1 MNARKAAVL
10 AAWLCSLAAA
20 GAVALHAHYI
30 TDLSAFL
37 PAHPTP
43 QQRILVEQLRD
54 GPASRLLLIGIEGG
68 SRLARAAVSID
79 MGRRL
84 RADPEFA
91 SVSNGQE
98 ASADRDREFLFAHR
112 YLLSDAVDARHF
124 SAAGLEAAMRDTVA
138 DLASPEGLIVKS
150 LVPHDPTG
158 ETLHI
163 IDRLSQIPAPQLEDG
178 VWASRD
184 GTRALLVAQ
193 TAAAGSD
200 TDAQEHAIGAA
211 QAAFATAVGTTA
223 ARATGVRDVGAP
235 AKPLQLRLSGPGV
248 FAVAS
253 RAEIERAAVRLS
265 IASSA
270 LIVLI
275 LLAVYRSLAALL
287 LGLLPVATGALVG
300 IAAVALVFGA
310 VHGITLGFGVTLIGE
325 SVDYSIY
332 FFIQSAGAQSAGAQ
346 SGGTQ
351 SVSGQSASGNA
362 RAAYWQRRLWPTMR
376 LGMLTS
382 VCGFA
387 TLLPSGFPGLAQL
400 GAYSISGLIAAA
412 AVTRFILPELLPR
425 RFAIRDLAP
434 LGARVTAWLEPAR
447 RARGRAPWALALT
460 LAGVALLVLVL
471 TRATLW
477 NRELS
482 RLSPPSPEQQRIDAE
497 LRADLGAPDSLDLVV
512 VSGASLEAALR
523 GAERTALTLAPLTDA
538 HVIGGIDSPSDYLPS
553 LATQAA
559 RRNSLPPAAELR
571 ANLDRAARELG
582 LDSHELAPFLD
593 DVETARHASLLAPAD
608 FSGTSLAAGLGALL
622 MHSGDR
628 WSALLPL
635 RAAPGSASDID
646 LVPVRAAL
654 AAAGLAEN
662 AAAGGTAVG
671 GTAAGGTAAGDPAAS
686 VHVLDL
692 KRESDALYDEYLH
705 EAMRL
710 SLLGLAAIVA
720 LLWFALRSLKRAAL
734 VLAPLVL
741 AVLTVAAVLALCGI
755 ELTILHLVGMLLIV
769 AVGSNYALF
778 FDRRDGEGSG
788 SPLTLASLALAN
800 LCTVIGFGLLSFSGV
815 PVLEALG
822 TTVAPGAFLAL
833 LYAALLTRHA

>member
-10 AAWLCSLAAA
+10 AAWLCTLAAA
-20 GAVALHAHYI
+20 AAVALHARYI

-79 MGRRL
+79 MGQRL

-91 SVSNGQE
+91 SVSNGQGP
-98 ASADRDREFLFAHR
+98 SADRDREFLFAHR

-124 SAAGLEAAMRDTVA
+124 SAAGLETAMRDTVA
-138 DLASPEGLIVKS
+138 DLASPEGLVIKS

-163 IDRLSQIPAPQLEDG
+163 IDGLSHIPAPQLQDG
-178 VWASRD
+178 VWASGD
-184 GTRALLVAQ
+184 GKRALLVAQ

-211 QAAFATAVGTTA
+211 RAAFDTA
-223 ARATGVRDVGAP
+223 ARDVGASAP
-235 AKPLQLRLSGPGV
+235 HLELRVSGPGV

-253 RAEIERAAVRLS
+253 RADIERAVERLS
-265 IASSA
+265 IASSV
-270 LIVLI
+270 LIVLV
-275 LLAVYRSLAALL
+275 LLTVYRSVAALL

-300 IAAVALVFGA
+300 IAAVALAFGA

-332 FFIQSAGAQSAGAQ
+332 FFIQSARGNAGA
-346 SGGTQ
+346 
-351 SVSGQSASGNA
+351 AS
-362 RAAYWQRRLWPTMR
+362 WQRRLWPTMR

-387 TLLPSGFPGLAQL
+387 SLLPSGFPGLAQL

-412 AVTRFILPELLPR
+412 AVTRFVLPELRPLH
-425 RFAIRDLAP
+425 FTIRDLAP
-434 LGARVTAWLEPAR
+434 LGARLTAWMEPAR
-447 RARGRAPWALALT
+447 RTAGRVPWVLAAA
-460 LAGVALLVLVL
+460 LAGVALGVLL
-471 TRATLW
+471 LARANLW

-482 RLSPPSPEQQRIDAE
+482 GLSPASPEQQRIDAE

-512 VSGASLEAALR
+512 VSGDSLEAVLR
-523 GAERTALTLAPLTDA
+523 GAERTALTLAPLRDA
-538 HVIGGIDSPSDYLPS
+538 HVIGGIDSPSNYLPS

-559 RRNSLPPAAELR
+559 RRDSLPAAAPLR
-571 ANLDRAARELG
+571 ENLDRAARRLG
-582 LDSHELAPFLD
+582 LESRELTPFLD
-593 DVETARHASLLAPAD
+593 DVEAARHASLLAPED
-608 FSGTSLAAGLGALL
+608 LSGTSLAAGLGALL
-622 MHSGDR
+622 MHSGQR

-646 LVPVRAAL
+646 LAPVRAAL
-654 AAAGLAEN
+654 AGSG
-662 AAAGGTAVG
+662 AGGES
-671 GTAAGGTAAGDPAAS
+671 AS
-686 VHVLDL
+686 VPVLDL
-692 KRESDALYDEYLH
+692 KGESDALYDEYLH

-710 SLLGLAAIVA
+710 SLAGLAAIVA

-741 AVLTVAAVLALCGI
+741 AVLTVAAMLALCGV

-778 FDRRDGEGSG
+778 FDRREAGDRSG
-788 SPLTLASLALAN
+788 PLTLASLALAN
-800 LCTVIGFGLLSFSGV
+800 LCTVIGFGLLAFSGV

>member
-1 MNARKAAVL
+1 MSARRAAVL
-10 AAWLCSLAAA
+10 AAWLCSLIAAA
-20 GAVALHAHYI
+20 AVALHARYI

-37 PAHPTP
+37 PTHPTP

-54 GPASRLLLIGIEGG
+54 GPASRLLLVGIEGG

-91 SVSNGQE
+91 SVNNGQE

-124 SAAGLEAAMRDTVA
+124 SAAGLETAMRGTVA
-138 DLASPEGLIVKS
+138 DLASPEGLIIKS

-163 IDRLSQIPAPQLEDG
+163 IDGLSHIPAPQLEDG
-178 VWASRD
+178 VWASGD
-184 GTRALLVAQ
+184 GKRALLLAQ

-211 QAAFATAVGTTA
+211 RAAFDTA
-223 ARATGVRDVGAP
+223 VRDVGAS
-235 AKPLQLRLSGPGV
+235 AEPLELRLSGPGV

-253 RAEIERAAVRLS
+253 RAGIERAVVRLS

-275 LLAVYRSLAALL
+275 LLTVYRSLPALL

-300 IAAVALVFGA
+300 IAAVALIFGA

-332 FFIQSAGAQSAGAQ
+332 FFVQSARGEAGA
-346 SGGTQ
+346 
-351 SVSGQSASGNA
+351 AS
-362 RAAYWQRRLWPTMR
+362 WQRRLWPTMR

-387 TLLPSGFPGLAQL
+387 SLLPSGFPGLAQL
-400 GAYSISGLIAAA
+400 GAYSISGLLAAA
-412 AVTRFILPELLPR
+412 AVTRFVLPELLPR

-434 LGARVTAWLEPAR
+434 LGARMMAWMEPAR
-447 RARGRAPWALALT
+447 RARARVPWALALV
-460 LAGVALLVLVL
+460 LAGIALGVLL
-471 TRATLW
+471 MARTTLW
-477 NRELS
+477 NRDLS
-482 RLSPPSPEQQRIDAE
+482 RLSAASPAQDRIDAE

-512 VSGASLEAALR
+512 ISGASVEAVLR
-523 GAERTALTLAPLTDA
+523 GAERTALALAPLTDA
-538 HVIGGIDSPSDYLPS
+538 HVIGGIDSPSNYLPS

-559 RRNSLPPAAELR
+559 RRDSLPPAAELR
-571 ANLDRAARELG
+571 DNLDRAARGLG
-582 LDSHELAPFLD
+582 LDSRELTPFLD
-593 DVETARHASLLAPAD
+593 DVEAARHASLLTPTD
-608 FSGTSLAAGLGALL
+608 LSGTSLAAGLDALL
-622 MHSGDR
+622 MHSGEH

-646 LVPVRAAL
+646 LAPVRAAL
-654 AAAGLAEN
+654 AAAGGES
-662 AAAGGTAVG
+662 
-671 GTAAGGTAAGDPAAS
+671 AS
-686 VHVLDL
+686 VYLLDL
-692 KRESDALYDEYLH
+692 KRESDALYDEYLQ

-710 SLLGLAAIVA
+710 SLAGLAAIVA

-741 AVLTVAAVLALCGI
+741 AVLTVAAVLALCGV

-778 FDRRDGEGSG
+778 FDRRKGGDRGG
-788 SPLTLASLALAN
+788 PLTVASLALAN
-800 LCTVIGFGLLSFSGV
+800 LCTVIGFGLLCFSGV

>member
-1 MNARKAAVL
+1 MSARRAAVL
-10 AAWLCSLAAA
+10 AVWLCSLIAAA
-20 GAVALHAHYI
+20 AVALHARYI

-54 GPASRLLLIGIEGG
+54 GPASRLLLVGIEGG

-79 MGRRL
+79 MGQRL

-91 SVSNGQE
+91 SVNNGQE
-98 ASADRDREFLFAHR
+98 ASAERDREFLFAHR

-124 SAAGLEAAMRDTVA
+124 SAAGLETAMRDTVA
-138 DLASPEGLIVKS
+138 DLASPEGLIIKS

-163 IDRLSQIPAPQLEDG
+163 IDGLSHIPAPQLQDG
-178 VWASRD
+178 VWASGD
-184 GTRALLVAQ
+184 GKRALLLAQ
-193 TAAAGSD
+193 TTAAGSD
-200 TDAQEHAIGAA
+200 TDAQEHAIGAV
-211 QAAFATAVGTTA
+211 QAAFDTA
-223 ARATGVRDVGAP
+223 VRDVGAS
-235 AKPLQLRLSGPGV
+235 AQPLELRQSGPGV

-253 RAEIERAAVRLS
+253 RAGIERAVVRLS

-275 LLAVYRSLAALL
+275 LLTVYRSLPALL

-300 IAAVALVFGA
+300 IAAVALIFGA

-332 FFIQSAGAQSAGAQ
+332 FFVQSARGEAGA
-346 SGGTQ
+346 
-351 SVSGQSASGNA
+351 AS
-362 RAAYWQRRLWPTMR
+362 WQRRLWPTMR

-387 TLLPSGFPGLAQL
+387 SLLPSGFPGLAQL
-400 GAYSISGLIAAA
+400 GAYSISGLLAAA
-412 AVTRFILPELLPR
+412 AVTRFVLPELLPR
-425 RFAIRDLAP
+425 HFAIRDLAP
-434 LGARVTAWLEPAR
+434 LGARMTAWMEPAR
-447 RARGRAPWALALT
+447 RSRARVPWALAVV
-460 LAGVALLVLVL
+460 LAGIALGVLMMAR
-471 TRATLW
+471 TTLW
-477 NRELS
+477 NRDLS
-482 RLSPPSPEQQRIDAE
+482 RLSTASPAQDRIDAE

-512 VSGASLEAALR
+512 IFGASVEAVLR
-523 GAERTALTLAPLTDA
+523 GAERTALALAPLTDA
-538 HVIGGIDSPSDYLPS
+538 HVIGGIDSPSNYLPS

-559 RRNSLPPAAELR
+559 RRDSLPPAAELR
-571 ANLDRAARELG
+571 DNLDRAARGLG
-582 LDSHELAPFLD
+582 LDSRELVPFLD
-593 DVETARHASLLAPAD
+593 DVEAARRAPLLKPED
-608 FSGTSLAAGLGALL
+608 LSGTSLAAGLDALL
-622 MHSGDR
+622 MHTGGR

-635 RAAPGSASDID
+635 RGAPGSASDID
-646 LVPVRAAL
+646 LAPVRAAL
-654 AAAGLAEN
+654 AAAGDES
-662 AAAGGTAVG
+662 
-671 GTAAGGTAAGDPAAS
+671 AS
-686 VHVLDL
+686 VYLLDL
-692 KRESDALYDEYLH
+692 KRESDALYDEYLQ

-710 SLLGLAAIVA
+710 SLAGLAAIVA

-741 AVLTVAAVLALCGI
+741 AVLTVAAVLALCGV

-778 FDRRDGEGSG
+778 FDRRKGGHRG
-788 SPLTLASLALAN
+788 GPLTVASLALAN
-800 LCTVIGFGLLSFSGV
+800 LCTVIGFGLLCFSGV

>member
-1 MNARKAAVL
+1 MSARRAAVL
-10 AAWLCSLAAA
+10 AAWLCSLIAAA
-20 GAVALHAHYI
+20 AVALHARYI

-37 PAHPTP
+37 PTHPTP

-79 MGRRL
+79 MGQRL

-91 SVSNGQE
+91 SVNNGQE

-124 SAAGLEAAMRDTVA
+124 SVAELETAMRDTVA
-138 DLASPEGLIVKS
+138 DLASPEGLIIKS

-163 IDRLSQIPAPQLEDG
+163 IDGLSHIPAPQLQDG
-178 VWASRD
+178 VWASGD
-184 GTRALLVAQ
+184 GKRALLLAQ

-211 QAAFATAVGTTA
+211 QAAFDTA
-223 ARATGVRDVGAP
+223 VRDVGAS
-235 AKPLQLRLSGPGV
+235 AEPLELRRSGPGV

-253 RAEIERAAVRLS
+253 RAGIERAVVRLS

-275 LLAVYRSLAALL
+275 LLTVYRSLPALL

-300 IAAVALVFGA
+300 IAAVALIFGA

-332 FFIQSAGAQSAGAQ
+332 FFVQSARGEAGA
-346 SGGTQ
+346 
-351 SVSGQSASGNA
+351 AS
-362 RAAYWQRRLWPTMR
+362 WQRRLWPTMR

-387 TLLPSGFPGLAQL
+387 SLLPSGFPGLAQL
-400 GAYSISGLIAAA
+400 GAYSISGLLAAA
-412 AVTRFILPELLPR
+412 AVTRFVLPELKPR
-425 RFAIRDLAP
+425 RFAIRDLTP
-434 LGARVTAWLEPAR
+434 LGARMTAWMEPAR
-447 RARGRAPWALALT
+447 RARARVPWALALV
-460 LAGVALLVLVL
+460 LAGIALGVLMMAR
-471 TRATLW
+471 TTLW
-477 NRELS
+477 NRELT
-482 RLSPPSPEQQRIDAE
+482 RLSPASPAQERIDAE
-497 LRADLGAPDSLDLVV
+497 LRADLGAPNSLDLVV
-512 VSGASLEAALR
+512 ISGASVEAVLR
-523 GAERTALTLAPLTDA
+523 GAERTALALAPLTDA
-538 HVIGGIDSPSDYLPS
+538 HVIGGIDSPSNYLPS

-559 RRNSLPPAAELR
+559 RRDSLPPAAELR
-571 ANLDRAARELG
+571 DNLDRAARGLG
-582 LDSHELAPFLD
+582 LDSRELTPFLD
-593 DVETARHASLLAPAD
+593 DVEAARHASLLKPED
-608 FSGTSLAAGLGALL
+608 LSGTSLAAGLDALL
-622 MHSGDR
+622 MHEGAR

-646 LVPVRAAL
+646 LAPVRAAL
-654 AAAGLAEN
+654 AAAGRES
-662 AAAGGTAVG
+662 
-671 GTAAGGTAAGDPAAS
+671 AS
-686 VHVLDL
+686 VYLLDL
-692 KRESDALYDEYLH
+692 KRESDALYDEYLQ

-710 SLLGLAAIVA
+710 SLAGLAAIVA

-741 AVLTVAAVLALCGI
+741 AVLTVAAVLALCGV

-778 FDRRDGEGSG
+778 FDRRKGGDRGG
-788 SPLTLASLALAN
+788 PLTVASLALAN
-800 LCTVIGFGLLSFSGV
+800 LCTVIGFGLLCFSGV

>member
-1 MNARKAAVL
+1 MSARRAAVL
-10 AAWLCSLAAA
+10 AAWLCFLAAA
-20 GAVALHAHYI
+20 AAVALHARYI

-43 QQRILVEQLRD
+43 QQRILVEQLRE
-54 GPASRLLLIGIEGG
+54 GPASRLLLAGVEGG

-79 MGRRL
+79 MGQRL

-98 ASADRDREFLFAHR
+98 ASADRDRDFLFTHR

-124 SAAGLEAAMRDTVA
+124 SAAGLETAMRDTVA
-138 DLASPEGLIVKS
+138 DLASPEGLIIKS

-163 IDRLSQIPAPQLEDG
+163 VDRLSHIAAPQLQDG
-178 VWASRD
+178 VWASGD
-184 GTRALLVAQ
+184 GKRALLVAQ

-211 QAAFATAVGTTA
+211 QAAFDTA
-223 ARATGVRDVGAP
+223 VRDVGASP
-235 AKPLQLRLSGPGV
+235 QHLALRLSGPGV

-253 RAEIERAAVRLS
+253 RAGIERAVVRLS

-275 LLAVYRSLAALL
+275 LLTVYRSLSALL
-287 LGLLPVATGALVG
+287 IGLLPVATGALVG
-300 IAAVALVFGA
+300 IAAVALIFGS
-310 VHGITLGFGVTLIGE
+310 VHGITLGFGATLIGE

-332 FFIQSAGAQSAGAQ
+332 FFIQSARGEAGA
-346 SGGTQ
+346 
-351 SVSGQSASGNA
+351 AS
-362 RAAYWQRRLWPTMR
+362 WQQRLWPTMR

-387 TLLPSGFPGLAQL
+387 SLLPSGFPGLAQL

-412 AVTRFILPELLPR
+412 AVTRFVLPELLPQ
-425 RFAIRDLAP
+425 RFSIRDLAP
-434 LGARVTAWLEPAR
+434 LGARVATWMEPAR
-447 RARGRAPWALALT
+447 RVRGRVPWALALA
-460 LAGVALLVLVL
+460 LAGVALGVLVL
-471 TRATLW
+471 ARGTLW

-482 RLSPPSPEQQRIDAE
+482 RLSPASPAQDRIDAE
-497 LRADLGAPDSLDLVV
+497 LRADLGAPDSLNLVV
-512 VSGASLEAALR
+512 VSGASLEAVLR
-523 GAERTALTLAPLTDA
+523 GAERTALALAPLADS
-538 HVIGGIDSPSDYLPS
+538 HLIGGIDSPSDYLPS

-559 RRNSLPPAAELR
+559 RRDSLPPAAALR
-571 ANLDRAARELG
+571 ENLDRAAGGLGIDSRELG
-582 LDSHELAPFLD
+582 PFLD
-593 DVETARHASLLAPAD
+593 DVEAARRAPLLGPAD
-608 FSGTSLAAGLGALL
+608 LSGTSLAAGLDALL
-622 MHSGDR
+622 MHSGER

-635 RAAPGSASDID
+635 RAAPGGAPVD
-646 LVPVRAAL
+646 LAPVRAAL
-654 AAAGLAEN
+654 AAAGLA
-662 AAAGGTAVG
+662 GTA
-671 GTAAGGTAAGDPAAS
+671 TAGDAAAS
-686 VHVLDL
+686 VYVLDL
-692 KRESDALYDEYLH
+692 KRESDALYDQYLH

-710 SLLGLAAIVA
+710 SLAGLAAIVA
-720 LLWFALRSLKRAAL
+720 LLWFSLRSLKRAAL
-734 VLAPLVL
+734 VLAPLLL
-741 AVLTVAAVLALCGI
+741 AVLTVAAVLALCGV

-778 FDRRDGEGSG
+778 FDRREEGDTG
-788 SPLTLASLALAN
+788 GPLTVASLLIAN

-833 LYAALLTRHA
+833 LYAALLTRRA

>member
-1 MNARKAAVL
+1 MTARRAAVI
-10 AAWLCSLAAA
+10 AAWLCSLAVAA
-20 GAVALHAHYI
+20 AVALHARYI

-37 PAHPTP
+37 PAHPTA

-54 GPASRLLLIGIEGG
+54 GPASRLLLVGIGGG
-68 SRLARAAVSID
+68 SRLGRAAISNE
-79 MGRRL
+79 MERRL
-84 RADPEFA
+84 SADPEFA

-98 ASADRDREFLFAHR
+98 TSADRDREFLFAHR
-112 YLLSDAVDARHF
+112 YLLSDAIDAQHF
-124 SAAGLEAAMRDTVA
+124 SAAALESAMRETVA
-138 DLASPEGLIVKS
+138 DLASPEGLIIKS

-163 IDRLSQIPAPQLEDG
+163 IDRLSRMPAPQLRDG
-178 VWASRD
+178 VWVSGD
-184 GTRALLVAQ
+184 GNRALLVAQ
-193 TAAAGSD
+193 TAASGSD

-211 QAAFATAVGTTA
+211 RAAFAA
-223 ARATGVRDVGAP
+223 AAHDLGAFAQP
-235 AKPLQLRLSGPGV
+235 PELLLSGPGV

-253 RAEIERAAVRLS
+253 RAGIERAVVRLS

-270 LIVLI
+270 LIVII
-275 LLAVYRSLAALL
+275 LLSVYRSVPALL
-287 LGLLPVATGALVG
+287 LGLLPVVTGALVG
-300 IAAVALVFGA
+300 IAAVALLFGV

-332 FFIQSAGAQSAGAQ
+332 FFIQSARGERDAVRGEAGER
-346 SGGTQ
+346 T
-351 SVSGQSASGNA
+351 
-362 RAAYWQRRLWPTMR
+362 WQQRLWPTMR

-387 TLLPSGFPGLAQL
+387 SLLPSGFPGLAQL

-412 AVTRFILPELLPR
+412 AVTRFVLPELLPP

-434 LGARVTAWLEPAR
+434 LGARVAAWIAPED
-447 RARGRAPWALALT
+447 RARGRAPWALALA
-460 LAGVALLVLVL
+460 LAGVAIAVLVL
-471 TRATLW
+471 ARGTLW

-482 RLSPPSPEQQRIDAE
+482 RLSSASPAQDRIDAE

-512 VSGASLEAALR
+512 VSGTSLEAVLR
-523 GAERTALTLAPLTDA
+523 GAERAALALAPLIDA
-538 HVIGGIDSPSDYLPS
+538 NVIGGSDSPSYYLPS
-553 LATQAA
+553 LATQTA
-559 RRNSLPPAAELR
+559 RRDSLPPRETLR
-571 ANLDRAARELG
+571 ASLNRATAGGLG
-582 LDSHELAPFLD
+582 LDSRELTPFLD
-593 DVETARHASLLAPAD
+593 DVEAARHAPLLAPKDLA
-608 FSGTSLAAGLGALL
+608 GTSLSAALDALL
-622 MHSGDR
+622 VHVGER

-635 RAAPGSASDID
+635 RAPHGGASDID
-646 LVPVRAAL
+646 LARLRAAL
-654 AAAGLAEN
+654 AAAG
-662 AAAGGTAVG
+662 GGS
-671 GTAAGGTAAGDPAAS
+671 AS
-686 VHVLDL
+686 VYVLDL
-692 KRESDALYDEYLH
+692 KQESDALYDEYLH

-710 SLLGLAAIVA
+710 SLAGLAAIVL
-720 LLWFALRSLKRAAL
+720 LLWIALKSLKRAAL

-741 AVLTVAAVLALCGI
+741 AVLTVAALLALCGV

-778 FDRRDGEGSG
+778 FDRREERGGG
-788 SPLTLASLALAN
+788 PLTLASLLIAN

>member
-1 MNARKAAVL
+1 MSARRAAVL
-10 AAWLCSLAAA
+10 AVWLCSLIAAA
-20 GAVALHAHYI
+20 AVALHARYI

-54 GPASRLLLIGIEGG
+54 GPASRLLLVGIEGG

-79 MGRRL
+79 MGQRL

-91 SVSNGQE
+91 SVNNGQE
-98 ASADRDREFLFAHR
+98 ASAERDREFLFAHR

-124 SAAGLEAAMRDTVA
+124 SAAGLETAMRDTVA
-138 DLASPEGLIVKS
+138 DLASPEGLIIKS

-163 IDRLSQIPAPQLEDG
+163 IDGLSRLPAPHLQDG
-178 VWASRD
+178 VWASGD
-184 GTRALLVAQ
+184 GKRALLLAQ

-200 TDAQEHAIGAA
+200 TDAQEHAIGAV
-211 QAAFATAVGTTA
+211 QAAFDTA
-223 ARATGVRDVGAP
+223 VRDVGAS
-235 AKPLQLRLSGPGV
+235 AQPLELRQSGPGV

-253 RAEIERAAVRLS
+253 RAGIERAVVRLS

-275 LLAVYRSLAALL
+275 LLTVYRSLPALL

-300 IAAVALVFGA
+300 IAAVALIFGA

-332 FFIQSAGAQSAGAQ
+332 FFVQSARGEAGA
-346 SGGTQ
+346 
-351 SVSGQSASGNA
+351 AS
-362 RAAYWQRRLWPTMR
+362 WQRRLWPTMR

-387 TLLPSGFPGLAQL
+387 SLLPSGFPGLAQL
-400 GAYSISGLIAAA
+400 GAYSISGLLAAA
-412 AVTRFILPELLPR
+412 AVTRFVLPELLPR
-425 RFAIRDLAP
+425 HFAIRDLAP
-434 LGARVTAWLEPAR
+434 LGARMTAWMEPAR
-447 RARGRAPWALALT
+447 RSRARVPWALAVV
-460 LAGVALLVLVL
+460 LAGIALGVLMMAR
-471 TRATLW
+471 TTLW
-477 NRELS
+477 NRDLS
-482 RLSPPSPEQQRIDAE
+482 RLSTASPAQDRIDAE

-512 VSGASLEAALR
+512 ISGASVEAVLR
-523 GAERTALTLAPLTDA
+523 GAERTALALAPLTDA
-538 HVIGGIDSPSDYLPS
+538 HVIGGIDSPSNYLPS

-559 RRNSLPPAAELR
+559 RRDSLPPAAELR
-571 ANLDRAARELG
+571 DNLDRAARGLG
-582 LDSHELAPFLD
+582 LDSRELTPFLD
-593 DVETARHASLLAPAD
+593 DVEAARHAPLLKPD
-608 FSGTSLAAGLGALL
+608 DLSGTSLAAGLDALL
-622 MHSGDR
+622 MHSGGR

-646 LVPVRAAL
+646 LAPVRAAL
-654 AAAGLAEN
+654 AAAGDES
-662 AAAGGTAVG
+662 
-671 GTAAGGTAAGDPAAS
+671 AS
-686 VHVLDL
+686 VYLLDL
-692 KRESDALYDEYLH
+692 KRESDALYDEYLQ

-710 SLLGLAAIVA
+710 SLAGLAAIVA

-741 AVLTVAAVLALCGI
+741 AVLTVAAVLALCGV

-778 FDRRDGEGSG
+778 FDRRKGGDRGG
-788 SPLTLASLALAN
+788 PLTVASLALAN
-800 LCTVIGFGLLSFSGV
+800 LCTVIGFGLLCFSGV

>member
-1 MNARKAAVL
+1 MSARRAAVL
-10 AAWLCSLAAA
+10 AVWLCSLIAAA
-20 GAVALHAHYI
+20 AVALHARYI

-43 QQRILVEQLRD
+43 QQRILVEQLRE
-54 GPASRLLLIGIEGG
+54 GPASRLLLVGIEGG

-79 MGRRL
+79 MGQRL

-91 SVSNGQE
+91 SVNNGQE
-98 ASADRDREFLFAHR
+98 ASAERDREFLFAHR

-124 SAAGLEAAMRDTVA
+124 SAAGLETAMRDTVA
-138 DLASPEGLIVKS
+138 DLASPEGLIIKS

-163 IDRLSQIPAPQLEDG
+163 IDGLSRLPAPHLQDG
-178 VWASRD
+178 VWASGD
-184 GTRALLVAQ
+184 GKRALLLAQ

-200 TDAQEHAIGAA
+200 TDAQEHAIGAV
-211 QAAFATAVGTTA
+211 QAAFDTA
-223 ARATGVRDVGAP
+223 VRDVGAS
-235 AKPLQLRLSGPGV
+235 AQPLELRQSGPGV

-253 RAEIERAAVRLS
+253 RAGIERAVVRLS

-275 LLAVYRSLAALL
+275 LLTVYRSLPALL

-300 IAAVALVFGA
+300 IAAVALIFGA

-332 FFIQSAGAQSAGAQ
+332 FFVQSARGEAGA
-346 SGGTQ
+346 
-351 SVSGQSASGNA
+351 AS
-362 RAAYWQRRLWPTMR
+362 WQRRLWPTMR

-387 TLLPSGFPGLAQL
+387 SLLPSGFPGLAQL
-400 GAYSISGLIAAA
+400 GAYSISGLLAAA
-412 AVTRFILPELLPR
+412 AVTRFVLPELLPR
-425 RFAIRDLAP
+425 HFAIRDLAP
-434 LGARVTAWLEPAR
+434 LGARMTAWMEPAR
-447 RARGRAPWALALT
+447 RSRARVPWALAVV
-460 LAGVALLVLVL
+460 LAGIALGVLMMAR
-471 TRATLW
+471 TTLW
-477 NRELS
+477 NRDLS
-482 RLSPPSPEQQRIDAE
+482 RLSTASPAQDRIDAE

-512 VSGASLEAALR
+512 ISGASVEAVLR
-523 GAERTALTLAPLTDA
+523 GAERTALALAPLTDA
-538 HVIGGIDSPSDYLPS
+538 HVIGGIDSPSNYLPS

-559 RRNSLPPAAELR
+559 RRDSLPPAAELR
-571 ANLDRAARELG
+571 DNLDRAARGLG
-582 LDSHELAPFLD
+582 LDSRELTPFLD
-593 DVETARHASLLAPAD
+593 DVEAARHAPLLKPD
-608 FSGTSLAAGLGALL
+608 DLSGTSLAAGLDALL
-622 MHSGDR
+622 MHSGGR

-646 LVPVRAAL
+646 LAPVRAAL
-654 AAAGLAEN
+654 AAAGDES
-662 AAAGGTAVG
+662 
-671 GTAAGGTAAGDPAAS
+671 AS
-686 VHVLDL
+686 VYLLDL
-692 KRESDALYDEYLH
+692 KRESDALYDEYLQ

-710 SLLGLAAIVA
+710 SLAGLAAIVA

-741 AVLTVAAVLALCGI
+741 AVLTVAAVLALCGV

-778 FDRRDGEGSG
+778 FDRRKGGDRGG
-788 SPLTLASLALAN
+788 PLTVASLALAN
-800 LCTVIGFGLLSFSGV
+800 LCTVIGFGLLCFSGV

>member
-1 MNARKAAVL
+1 MSARRAAVL
-10 AAWLCSLAAA
+10 AVWLCSLIAAA
-20 GAVALHAHYI
+20 AVALHARYI

-54 GPASRLLLIGIEGG
+54 GPASRLLLVGIEGG

-79 MGRRL
+79 MGQRL

-91 SVSNGQE
+91 SVNNGQE

-124 SAAGLEAAMRDTVA
+124 SAAGLETAMRDTVA
-138 DLASPEGLIVKS
+138 DLASPEGLIIKS

-163 IDRLSQIPAPQLEDG
+163 IDGLSRIPAPHLQDG
-178 VWASRD
+178 VWASGD
-184 GTRALLVAQ
+184 GKRALLLAQ
-193 TAAAGSD
+193 TTAAGSD
-200 TDAQEHAIGAA
+200 TDAQEHAIGAV
-211 QAAFATAVGTTA
+211 QAAFDTA
-223 ARATGVRDVGAP
+223 VRDVGAS
-235 AKPLQLRLSGPGV
+235 AQPLELRRSGPGV

-253 RAEIERAAVRLS
+253 RAGIERAVVRLS

-275 LLAVYRSLAALL
+275 LLTVYRSLPALL

-300 IAAVALVFGA
+300 IAAVALIFGA

-332 FFIQSAGAQSAGAQ
+332 FFVQSARGEAGA
-346 SGGTQ
+346 
-351 SVSGQSASGNA
+351 AS
-362 RAAYWQRRLWPTMR
+362 WQRRLWPTMR

-387 TLLPSGFPGLAQL
+387 SLLPSGFPGLAQL
-400 GAYSISGLIAAA
+400 GAYSISGLLAAA
-412 AVTRFILPELLPR
+412 AVTRFVLPELLPR

-434 LGARVTAWLEPAR
+434 LGARMTAWMEPAR
-447 RARGRAPWALALT
+447 RARARVPWALALV
-460 LAGVALLVLVL
+460 LAGIALGVLL
-471 TRATLW
+471 TARTTLW
-477 NRELS
+477 NRDLS
-482 RLSPPSPEQQRIDAE
+482 RLSTASPAQDRIDAE

-512 VSGASLEAALR
+512 ISGASVEAVLR
-523 GAERTALTLAPLTDA
+523 GAERTALALAPLTDA
-538 HVIGGIDSPSDYLPS
+538 HVIGGIDSPSNYLPS

-559 RRNSLPPAAELR
+559 RRDSLPPAAELR
-571 ANLDRAARELG
+571 DNLDRAARGLG
-582 LDSHELAPFLD
+582 LDSRELTPFLD
-593 DVETARHASLLAPAD
+593 DVEAARHASLLKPED
-608 FSGTSLAAGLGALL
+608 LSRTSLAAGLDALL
-622 MHSGDR
+622 MHTGGR

-646 LVPVRAAL
+646 LAPVRAAL
-654 AAAGLAEN
+654 AAAGDES
-662 AAAGGTAVG
+662 
-671 GTAAGGTAAGDPAAS
+671 AS
-686 VHVLDL
+686 VYLLDL
-692 KRESDALYDEYLH
+692 KRESDALYDEYLQ

-710 SLLGLAAIVA
+710 SLAGLAAIVA

-741 AVLTVAAVLALCGI
+741 AVLTVAAVLALCGV

-778 FDRRDGEGSG
+778 FDRRKGGHRG
-788 SPLTLASLALAN
+788 GPLTVASLALAN
-800 LCTVIGFGLLSFSGV
+800 LCTVIGFGLLCFSGV

>member
-1 MNARKAAVL
+1 MRARRAAVI
-10 AAWLCSLAAA
+10 AAWLCSLAVAA
-20 GAVALHAHYI
+20 AVAWHARYI

-37 PAHPTP
+37 PAHPTAR
-43 QQRILVEQLRD
+43 QRILVEQLRD

-68 SRLARAAVSID
+68 SRLGRAAVSNE
-79 MGRRL
+79 MARRL
-84 RADPEFA
+84 RADAEFA

-112 YLLSDAVDARHF
+112 YLLSDAIEVQHF
-124 SAAGLEAAMRDTVA
+124 SAAGLESAMRETVA
-138 DLASPEGLIVKS
+138 DLASPEGLIIKS

-163 IDRLSQIPAPQLEDG
+163 IDRLSRMPAPQLRDG
-178 VWASRD
+178 VWVSGD
-184 GTRALLVAQ
+184 GDRALLVAQ
-193 TAAAGSD
+193 TAASGSD

-211 QAAFATAVGTTA
+211 RAAFAAAVHNI
-223 ARATGVRDVGAP
+223 GASAQP
-235 AKPLQLRLSGPGV
+235 PELLLSGPGV

-253 RAEIERAAVRLS
+253 RAGIERAAVRLS

-270 LIVLI
+270 LIVII
-275 LLAVYRSLAALL
+275 LLTVYRSVPALL
-287 LGLLPVATGALVG
+287 LGLLPVVTGALVG
-300 IAAVALVFGA
+300 IAAVALLFGD

-332 FFIQSAGAQSAGAQ
+332 FFIQSARGEWGA
-346 SGGTQ
+346 
-351 SVSGQSASGNA
+351 A
-362 RAAYWQRRLWPTMR
+362 RGETGEARWQRRLWPTMR

-387 TLLPSGFPGLAQL
+387 SLLPSGFPGLAQL
-400 GAYSISGLIAAA
+400 GAYSISGLVAAA
-412 AVTRFILPELLPR
+412 AVTRFVLPELLPQ

-434 LGARVTAWLEPAR
+434 LGARVSAWIAPEG
-447 RARGRAPWALALT
+447 RARGRAPWVLALALAGIA
-460 LAGVALLVLVL
+460 LAVLVL
-471 TRATLW
+471 ARGTLW

-482 RLSPPSPEQQRIDAE
+482 RLSPASPAQDRIDAE

-512 VSGASLEAALR
+512 VSGASLEAVLH
-523 GAERTALTLAPLTDA
+523 GAERAALALAPLIDA
-538 HVIGGIDSPSDYLPS
+538 NVIGGIDSPSYYLPS
-553 LATQAA
+553 LATQTA
-559 RRNSLPPAAELR
+559 RRDSLPPPQVLR
-571 ANLDRAARELG
+571 ANLDRATAGGLG
-582 LDSHELAPFLD
+582 LDSRELTPFLD
-593 DVETARHASLLAPAD
+593 DVEAARHAPLLAPKDLA
-608 FSGTSLAAGLGALL
+608 GTSLSAALDALL
-622 MHSGDR
+622 MHVGAR

-635 RAAPGSASDID
+635 RAPHGGASDID
-646 LVPVRAAL
+646 LARLRAAL
-654 AAAGLAEN
+654 AAAGGES
-662 AAAGGTAVG
+662 
-671 GTAAGGTAAGDPAAS
+671 AS
-686 VHVLDL
+686 VYVLDL

-710 SLLGLAAIVA
+710 SLAGLAAIVV
-720 LLWFALRSLKRAAL
+720 LLWIALKSLKRAAL
-734 VLAPLVL
+734 VLAPLLL
-741 AVLTVAAVLALCGI
+741 AVLTVAALLALCGV

-778 FDRRDGEGSG
+778 FDRREERGGG
-788 SPLTLASLALAN
+788 PLTLASLLIAN

>member
-1 MNARKAAVL
+1 MSARRAAVL
-10 AAWLCSLAAA
+10 GAWLCTLTAAA
-20 GAVALHAHYI
+20 AVALHARYV

-37 PAHPTP
+37 PAHTTP
-43 QQRILVEQLRD
+43 QQRILVEQLRE
-54 GPASRLLLIGIEGG
+54 GPASRLLLVGIEGG

-91 SVSNGQE
+91 SVNNGQE
-98 ASADRDREFLFAHR
+98 ASADRDRDFLFAHR

-124 SAAGLEAAMRDTVA
+124 SVAGLETAMRDTVA
-138 DLASPEGLIVKS
+138 DLASPEGLIIKS

-163 IDRLSQIPAPQLEDG
+163 IDGLSHIAAPQLQDG
-178 VWASRD
+178 VWASGD
-184 GTRALLVAQ
+184 GKRALLVAQ

-211 QAAFATAVGTTA
+211 QAAFDTA
-223 ARATGVRDVGAP
+223 VRDVGAS
-235 AKPLQLRLSGPGV
+235 AQPLDLRLSGPGV

-253 RAEIERAAVRLS
+253 RADIERAVVRLS
-265 IASSA
+265 IASST

-275 LLAVYRSLAALL
+275 LLTVYRSLAALL

-300 IAAVALVFGA
+300 IAAVALVFGT

-332 FFIQSAGAQSAGAQ
+332 FFIQSAGGEAGA
-346 SGGTQ
+346 
-351 SVSGQSASGNA
+351 AS
-362 RAAYWQRRLWPTMR
+362 WQRRLWPTMR

-387 TLLPSGFPGLAQL
+387 SLLPSGFPGLAQL
-400 GAYSISGLIAAA
+400 GAYSISGLLAAA
-412 AVTRFILPELLPR
+412 AVTRFVLPELRPG
-425 RFAIRDLAP
+425 RFKIRDLAP
-434 LGARVTAWLEPAR
+434 LGARVTAWMEPAR
-447 RARGRAPWALALT
+447 RARGHVPWALALG
-460 LAGVALLVLVL
+460 LAGVALCVLAL
-471 TRATLW
+471 ARGTLW

-482 RLSPPSPEQQRIDAE
+482 GLSPASPAQQRIDAE

-512 VSGASLEAALR
+512 ISGASVEAVLR
-523 GAERTALTLAPLTDA
+523 GAERAAHSLAPLTDA
-538 HVIGGIDSPSDYLPS
+538 HMIGGVDSPTNYLPS

-559 RRNSLPPAAELR
+559 RRDSLPAAAPLR
-571 ANLDRAARELG
+571 ENLDRAARDLG
-582 LDSHELAPFLD
+582 LDGGELTPFLD
-593 DVETARHASLLAPAD
+593 DVEAARHAPLLSPAD
-608 FSGTSLAAGLGALL
+608 LSGTSLAAGLDALL
-622 MHSGDR
+622 MHAGQR

-635 RAAPGSASDID
+635 RTAPGSVSDID
-646 LVPVRAAL
+646 LAPVRAAL
-654 AAAGLAEN
+654 A
-662 AAAGGTAVG
+662 TASG
-671 GTAAGGTAAGDPAAS
+671 PSAS
-686 VHVLDL
+686 VYLLDL

-705 EAMRL
+705 EAMWL
-710 SLLGLAAIVA
+710 SLAGLAAIVA
-720 LLWFALRSLKRAAL
+720 LLWFALHSLKRAAL

-741 AVLTVAAVLALCGI
+741 AVLTVAAVLVLCGV

-778 FDRRDGEGSG
+778 FDRREGG
-788 SPLTLASLALAN
+788 DRGGPLTVASLLIAN

>member
-1 MNARKAAVL
+1 MSARRAAVL
-10 AAWLCSLAAA
+10 AVWLCSLIAAA
-20 GAVALHAHYI
+20 AVALHARYI

-54 GPASRLLLIGIEGG
+54 GPASRLLLVGIEGG

-79 MGRRL
+79 MGQRL

-91 SVSNGQE
+91 SVNNGQE

-124 SAAGLEAAMRDTVA
+124 SAAGLETAMRDTVA
-138 DLASPEGLIVKS
+138 DLASPEGLIIKS

-163 IDRLSQIPAPQLEDG
+163 IDGLSRIPAPHLQDG
-178 VWASRD
+178 VWASGD
-184 GTRALLVAQ
+184 GKRALLLAQ
-193 TAAAGSD
+193 TTAAGSD
-200 TDAQEHAIGAA
+200 TDAQEHAIGAV
-211 QAAFATAVGTTA
+211 QAAFDTA
-223 ARATGVRDVGAP
+223 VRDVGAS
-235 AKPLQLRLSGPGV
+235 AQPLELRRSGPGV

-253 RAEIERAAVRLS
+253 RAGIERAVVRLS

-275 LLAVYRSLAALL
+275 LLTVYRSLPALL

-300 IAAVALVFGA
+300 IAAVALIFGA

-332 FFIQSAGAQSAGAQ
+332 FFVQSARGEAGA
-346 SGGTQ
+346 
-351 SVSGQSASGNA
+351 AS
-362 RAAYWQRRLWPTMR
+362 WQRRLWPTMR

-387 TLLPSGFPGLAQL
+387 SLLPSGFPGLAQL
-400 GAYSISGLIAAA
+400 GAYSISGLLAAA
-412 AVTRFILPELLPR
+412 AVTRFVLPELLPR

-434 LGARVTAWLEPAR
+434 LGARMTAWMEPAR
-447 RARGRAPWALALT
+447 RARARVPWALALV
-460 LAGVALLVLVL
+460 LAGIALGVLL
-471 TRATLW
+471 TARTTLW
-477 NRELS
+477 NRDLS
-482 RLSPPSPEQQRIDAE
+482 RLSTASPAQDRIDAE

-512 VSGASLEAALR
+512 ISGASVEAVLR
-523 GAERTALTLAPLTDA
+523 GAERTALALAPLTDA
-538 HVIGGIDSPSDYLPS
+538 HVIGGIDSPSNYLPS

-559 RRNSLPPAAELR
+559 RRDSLPPAAELR
-571 ANLDRAARELG
+571 DNLDRAARGLG
-582 LDSHELAPFLD
+582 LDSRELTPFLD
-593 DVETARHASLLAPAD
+593 DVEAARHASLLKPED
-608 FSGTSLAAGLGALL
+608 LSRTSLAAGLDALL
-622 MHSGDR
+622 MHTGGR

-646 LVPVRAAL
+646 LAPVRAAL
-654 AAAGLAEN
+654 AAAGDES
-662 AAAGGTAVG
+662 
-671 GTAAGGTAAGDPAAS
+671 AS
-686 VHVLDL
+686 VYLLDL
-692 KRESDALYDEYLH
+692 KRESDALYDEYLQ

-710 SLLGLAAIVA
+710 SLAGLAAIVA
-720 LLWFALRSLKRAAL
+720 LLWFALRSLRRAAL

-741 AVLTVAAVLALCGI
+741 AVLTVAAVLALCGV

-778 FDRRDGEGSG
+778 FDRRKGGHRG
-788 SPLTLASLALAN
+788 GPLTVASLALAN
-800 LCTVIGFGLLSFSGV
+800 LCTVIGFGLLCFSGV

>member
-1 MNARKAAVL
+1 MSARRAAVL
-10 AAWLCSLAAA
+10 AAWLCSLIAAA
-20 GAVALHAHYI
+20 AVALHARYI

-91 SVSNGQE
+91 SVNNGQE

-124 SAAGLEAAMRDTVA
+124 SAAGLATAMRDTVA
-138 DLASPEGLIVKS
+138 ELASPEGLIIKS

-163 IDRLSQIPAPQLEDG
+163 IDGLSHIPAPQLQDG
-178 VWASRD
+178 VWASGD
-184 GTRALLVAQ
+184 GKRALLLAQ

-211 QAAFATAVGTTA
+211 QAAFDTA
-223 ARATGVRDVGAP
+223 VRDVGAS
-235 AKPLQLRLSGPGV
+235 AQPLELRRSGPGV

-253 RAEIERAAVRLS
+253 RAGIERAVVRLS

-275 LLAVYRSLAALL
+275 LLTVYRSLPALL

-300 IAAVALVFGA
+300 IAAVALIFGA

-332 FFIQSAGAQSAGAQ
+332 FFVQSARGEAGA
-346 SGGTQ
+346 
-351 SVSGQSASGNA
+351 AS
-362 RAAYWQRRLWPTMR
+362 WQRRLWPTMR

-387 TLLPSGFPGLAQL
+387 SLLPSGFPGLAQL
-400 GAYSISGLIAAA
+400 GAYSISGLLAAA
-412 AVTRFILPELLPR
+412 AVTRFVLPELLPR

-434 LGARVTAWLEPAR
+434 LGARMTAWMEPAR
-447 RARGRAPWALALT
+447 RARARVPWALALV
-460 LAGVALLVLVL
+460 LAGIALGVLL
-471 TRATLW
+471 MARATLW
-477 NRELS
+477 NRDLS
-482 RLSPPSPEQQRIDAE
+482 RLSPVPPAQERIDAE

-512 VSGASLEAALR
+512 ISGASVEAVLQ
-523 GAERTALTLAPLTDA
+523 GAERTALALAPLTDA
-538 HVIGGIDSPSDYLPS
+538 HVIGGIDSPSNYLPS

-559 RRNSLPPAAELR
+559 RRDSLPPRAELR
-571 ANLDRAARELG
+571 DNLDRAARDLG
-582 LDSHELAPFLD
+582 LDSRELTPFLD
-593 DVETARHASLLAPAD
+593 DVEAARHATLLKPED
-608 FSGTSLAAGLGALL
+608 LSGTSLAAGLDALL
-622 MHSGDR
+622 MHSGER

-646 LVPVRAAL
+646 LAPVRAAL
-654 AAAGLAEN
+654 AAAGDES
-662 AAAGGTAVG
+662 
-671 GTAAGGTAAGDPAAS
+671 AS
-686 VHVLDL
+686 VYLLDL
-692 KRESDALYDEYLH
+692 KRESDALYDEYLQ
-705 EAMRL
+705 EAVRL
-710 SLLGLAAIVA
+710 SLAGLAAIVA

-741 AVLTVAAVLALCGI
+741 AVLTVAAVLALCGV

-778 FDRRDGEGSG
+778 FDRRKGGDRGG
-788 SPLTLASLALAN
+788 PLTVASLALAN
-800 LCTVIGFGLLSFSGV
+800 LCTVIGFGLLCFSGV

>member
-1 MNARKAAVL
+1 MSARRAAVL
-10 AAWLCSLAAA
+10 AAWLCSLTAAA
-20 GAVALHAHYI
+20 AVALQARYV

-37 PAHPTP
+37 PARPTA

-54 GPASRLLLIGIEGG
+54 GPASRLLLVGIEGG
-68 SRLARAAVSID
+68 SRLARAAVSTD

-91 SVSNGQE
+91 SISNGQE

-124 SAAGLEAAMRDTVA
+124 SAAGLETAMRDTVA
-138 DLASPEGLIVKS
+138 DLASPEGLIIKS

-158 ETLHI
+158 ETLRI
-163 IDRLSQIPAPQLEDG
+163 IDRLSRIPAPQLQDG
-178 VWASRD
+178 VWASGD
-184 GTRALLVAQ
+184 GKRALLVAQ

-200 TDAQEHAIGAA
+200 TDAQQHAIDAA
-211 QAAFATAVGTTA
+211 QAAFDTA
-223 ARATGVRDVGAP
+223 VRDVGAP
-235 AKPLQLRLSGPGV
+235 AQPLELRLSGPGV

-253 RAEIERAAVRLS
+253 RASIERAVVRLS

-275 LLAVYRSLAALL
+275 LLTVYRSVAALL
-287 LGLLPVATGALVG
+287 LGLLPVATGALAG
-300 IAAVALVFGA
+300 IAAVALIFGA

-332 FFIQSAGAQSAGAQ
+332 FFIQSARGDGGA
-346 SGGTQ
+346 T
-351 SVSGQSASGNA
+351 
-362 RAAYWQRRLWPTMR
+362 WQQRLWPTMR

-387 TLLPSGFPGLAQL
+387 SLLPSGFPGLAQL
-400 GAYSISGLIAAA
+400 GAYSISGLLAAA
-412 AVTRFILPELLPR
+412 AVTRFVLPELLPR
-425 RFAIRDLAP
+425 HFAIRDLAP
-434 LGARVTAWLEPAR
+434 LGARVASWMEPAR
-447 RARGRAPWALALT
+447 RARGRVPWALALA
-460 LAGVALLVLVL
+460 LAGVALGVLVL

-482 RLSPPSPEQQRIDAE
+482 RLSPASPAQQRIDAE

-512 VSGASLEAALR
+512 VSGASLEAVLR
-523 GAERTALTLAPLTDA
+523 GAERAALALAPLTDA
-538 HVIGGIDSPSDYLPS
+538 SVIGGIDSPSNYLPS

-559 RRNSLPPAAELR
+559 RRDSLPPAAALR
-571 ANLDRAARELG
+571 ENLDRAARDLG
-582 LDSHELAPFLD
+582 LDSQALTPFLD
-593 DVETARHASLLAPAD
+593 DVETARHASLLSPAELA
-608 FSGTSLAAGLGALL
+608 GTSLAAGLDALL
-622 MHSGDR
+622 MHSGER

-635 RAAPGSASDID
+635 RAAPGSAADID
-646 LVPVRAAL
+646 LAPPRAAL
-654 AAAGLAEN
+654 AAAGLAATAADG
-662 AAAGGTAVG
+662 AAAPGATAPG
-671 GTAAGGTAAGDPAAS
+671 ESAS
-686 VHVLDL
+686 VYLLDL

-710 SLLGLAAIVA
+710 SLAGLAAIVA

-734 VLAPLVL
+734 VLAPLAL
-741 AVLTVAAVLALCGI
+741 AVLTVAAILALCGV

-778 FDRRDGEGSG
+778 FDRREGG
-788 SPLTLASLALAN
+788 DRAGPLTVASLTIAN
-800 LCTVIGFGLLSFSGV
+800 LCTVIGFGLLCFSAV

>member
-1 MNARKAAVL
+1 
-10 AAWLCSLAAA
+10 
-20 GAVALHAHYI
+20 
-30 TDLSAFL
+30 
-37 PAHPTP
+37 
-43 QQRILVEQLRD
+43 
-54 GPASRLLLIGIEGG
+54 LLLVGIEGD
-68 SRLARAAVSID
+68 SRRARAAVSID
-79 MGRRL
+79 MGQRL

-98 ASADRDREFLFAHR
+98 ASADRDRDFLFAHR
-112 YLLSDAVDARHF
+112 YLLSDAVDARRF
-124 SAAGLEAAMRDTVA
+124 SAAGLETAMRDTVA
-138 DLASPEGLIVKS
+138 DLASPEGLVIKS

-163 IDRLSQIPAPQLEDG
+163 IDGLSHIPAPQLRDG
-178 VWASRD
+178 VWASGD
-184 GTRALLVAQ
+184 GTRALLIAQ

-211 QAAFATAVGTTA
+211 RAAFDTA
-223 ARATGVRDVGAP
+223 ARDVGAS
-235 AKPLQLRLSGPGV
+235 AQPLELRLSGPGV

-253 RAEIERAAVRLS
+253 RAGIERAAVRLS

-275 LLAVYRSLAALL
+275 LLTVYRSFAALL

-332 FFIQSAGAQSAGAQ
+332 FFIQSERGDGGA
-346 SGGTQ
+346 
-351 SVSGQSASGNA
+351 VS
-362 RAAYWQRRLWPTMR
+362 WQRRLWPTMR

-412 AVTRFILPELLPR
+412 AVTRFVLPELKPL

-434 LGARVTAWLEPAR
+434 LGARVTAWMEPAR
-447 RARGRAPWALALT
+447 RTRGRAPWALALA
-460 LAGVALLVLVL
+460 LAGIALGTLVLE
-471 TRATLW
+471 RGTLW

-482 RLSPPSPEQQRIDAE
+482 RLSPASPAQQRIDAE

-512 VSGASLEAALR
+512 VSGASLEAVLR
-523 GAERTALTLAPLTDA
+523 GAERTALTLAPLTDT
-538 HVIGGIDSPSDYLPS
+538 HVLGSIDSPSTYLPS

-559 RRNSLPPAAELR
+559 RRDSLPPAAELR
-571 ANLDRAARELG
+571 ENLDRATRGLG
-582 LDSHELAPFLD
+582 LDRRELTPFLD
-593 DVETARHASLLAPAD
+593 DVEAARHASLLRPED
-608 FSGTSLAAGLGALL
+608 LSGTSLAAGLGALL
-622 MHSGDR
+622 MHSGER

-635 RAAPGSASDID
+635 RAAPGSTSDID
-646 LVPVRAAL
+646 LAKVRAAL
-654 AAAGLAEN
+654 AAAGLGSDAAASA
-662 AAAGGTAVG
+662 AAAGRDSG
-671 GTAAGGTAAGDPAAS
+671 GESAS

-692 KRESDALYDEYLH
+692 KGESDALYDEYLH

-710 SLLGLAAIVA
+710 SLAGLAAIVA

-741 AVLTVAAVLALCGI
+741 AVLTVAAVLTLCGV

-778 FDRRDGEGSG
+778 FDRREDGDRDGRG
-788 SPLTLASLALAN
+788 GPLTLASLALAN
-800 LCTVIGFGLLSFSGV
+800 LCTVIGFGLLAFSGV

>member
-1 MNARKAAVL
+1 MSARRAAVL
-10 AAWLCSLAAA
+10 AAWLCSLTAAA
-20 GAVALHAHYI
+20 AVALHARYI

-43 QQRILVEQLRD
+43 RQRVLVEQLRD
-54 GPASRLLLIGIEGG
+54 GPASRLLLVGIEGG

-79 MGRRL
+79 MGQRL

-91 SVSNGQE
+91 SVNNGEE
-98 ASADRDREFLFAHR
+98 ASADRDRGFLFAHR
-112 YLLSDAVDARHF
+112 YLLSDAIDARHF
-124 SAAGLEAAMRDTVA
+124 SAAGLETAMRDTVA
-138 DLASPEGLIVKS
+138 DLASPEGLIIKS

-163 IDRLSQIPAPQLEDG
+163 IDGLAHIPAPQLQDG
-178 VWASRD
+178 VWASGD
-184 GTRALLVAQ
+184 GKRALLVAQ

-211 QAAFATAVGTTA
+211 QAAFDTA
-223 ARATGVRDVGAP
+223 VRDVGAS
-235 AKPLQLRLSGPGV
+235 AQHLELRQSGPGV

-253 RAEIERAAVRLS
+253 RAGIERAAVRLS

-270 LIVLI
+270 LIVVI
-275 LLAVYRSLAALL
+275 LLTVYRSLPALL

-300 IAAVALVFGA
+300 IAAVALFFGA

-332 FFIQSAGAQSAGAQ
+332 FFIQSGRGEAGA
-346 SGGTQ
+346 
-351 SVSGQSASGNA
+351 AS
-362 RAAYWQRRLWPTMR
+362 WQRRLWPTMR

-387 TLLPSGFPGLAQL
+387 SLLPSGFPGLAQL
-400 GAYSISGLIAAA
+400 GAYSISGLLAAA
-412 AVTRFILPELLPR
+412 AVTRFVLPELLPR
-425 RFAIRDLAP
+425 HFAIRDLAP
-434 LGARVTAWLEPAR
+434 LGARVTAWMEPAR
-447 RARGRAPWALALT
+447 RGRARAPWALALV
-460 LAGVALLVLVL
+460 LAGVALGVLVL
-471 TRATLW
+471 ARATLW

-482 RLSPPSPEQQRIDAE
+482 GLSPASPEQQRIDAE

-512 VSGASLEAALR
+512 VSGASVEAVLR
-523 GAERTALTLAPLTDA
+523 SAERTALALAPLTAA
-538 HVIGGIDSPSDYLPS
+538 HVIGSVDSPSNYLPS

-559 RRNSLPPAAELR
+559 RRDSLPPAAALR
-571 ANLDRAARELG
+571 ENLDRAARGLA
-582 LDSHELAPFLD
+582 LDSRELTPFLD
-593 DVETARHASLLAPAD
+593 DVEAARHASLLTPKD
-608 FSGTSLAAGLGALL
+608 LSGTSLTAGLDALL
-622 MHSGDR
+622 MHSGER

-635 RAAPGSASDID
+635 RAAPDSAADID
-646 LVPVRAAL
+646 LAPVRAAL
-654 AAAGLAEN
+654 AAACLAT
-662 AAAGGTAVG
+662 TA
-671 GTAAGGTAAGDPAAS
+671 AAGDPAAGSDSGRESAS
-686 VHVLDL
+686 VYLLDL

-710 SLLGLAAIVA
+710 SLAGLAAIVA
-720 LLWFALRSLKRAAL
+720 LLWLALRSLQRAAL

-741 AVLTVAAVLALCGI
+741 AVLTVAAVLALCGV

-778 FDRRDGEGSG
+778 FDRREGGERGG
-788 SPLTLASLALAN
+788 PLTVASLLIAN